1 MTFLLRLAVVAA
13 TTAAAA
19 ASNPY
24 AAGYPS
30 PWASG
35 GPGWDDAYAK
45 AKEFVSG
52 LTLLEKVNL
61 TSGTGWQADECVGN
75 TGSVPRLGFRGFCM
89 QDGPLGIRFS
99 ELYLSWLG
107 EEVMLMSCSGSKLGV
122 SCWRQRRGD
131 F

>member
-1 MTFLLRLAVVAA
+1 MASLLRLAVIAAA
-13 TTAAAA
+13 TLSATAV
-19 ASNPY
+19 SNPHS
-24 AAGYPS
+24 AGYPS

-35 GPGWDDAYAK
+35 GPGWDEAYAK
-45 AKEFVSG
+45 AKGFVSG

-99 ELYLSWLG
+99 EF
-107 EEVMLMSCSGSKLGV
+107 LGV
-122 SCWRQRRGD
+122 
-131 F
+131 